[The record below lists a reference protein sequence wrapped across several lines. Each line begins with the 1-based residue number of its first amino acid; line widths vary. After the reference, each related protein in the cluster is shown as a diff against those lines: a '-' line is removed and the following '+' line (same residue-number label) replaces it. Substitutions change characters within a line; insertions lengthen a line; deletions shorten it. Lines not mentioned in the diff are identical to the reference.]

1 MNVQPSGLE
10 SCCTDVRQACI
21 NGILSRSCCCAV
33 ACITQDILLQSHRT
47 GFYAWDHV
55 DEDGVDRYG
64 QLEPLPWDLT
74 PGQHQQTRT
83 QSNTQQQQ
91 LLQQQAQQQVQQ
103 HGLDLDGP
111 VGAELPLP
119 QLRMLVYVHYEQL
132 LQVLPWALPHSLPLP
147 AGPVL
152 HTTMDLSQH
161 LLAGWCAL
169 WLQLD
174 VCQLH
179 GGFKLGTC
187 VVPLVLRHWD
197 ALKPRFECIED
208 QVLVVLH
215 TPDSSINSTQG
226 VAAAGCVSIEHREAS
241 AGPSTAAGPS
251 AAAGAEGLLQPA
263 LGGSGTCSFPGVGKG
278 QAASAAGAASGG
290 RLQSLLQVLNLE
302 ACQQVLLG
310 GACLHGAGNCNAEG
324 SVIRTA
330 AHALQDLMNTD
341 EVGYATHRQH

>member
-1 MNVQPSGLE
+1 V
-10 SCCTDVRQACI
+10 
-21 NGILSRSCCCAV
+21 
-33 ACITQDILLQSHRT
+33 QDILLQSHRT

-55 DEDGVDRYG
+55 DADGVDRYG

-74 PGQHQQTRT
+74 PGQHQAQQPQQLGQQQQQQQTQT
-83 QSNTQQQQ
+83 QSNAQQ
-91 LLQQQAQQQVQQ
+91 LQAQQD
-103 HGLDLDGP
+103 GLGLNVAPGVEP
-111 VGAELPLP
+111 P

-132 LQVLPWALPHSLPLP
+132 LQVLPSDLPHSLPLP
-147 AGPVL
+147 AGPVF
-152 HTTMDLSQH
+152 HTAMDLSRH
-161 LLAGWCAL
+161 LLAGWCSL

-187 VVPLVLRHWD
+187 IVPLTLRHWD
-197 ALKPRFECIED
+197 DQRPRFECIED

-226 VAAAGCVSIEHREAS
+226 VAAAGSVSLDQEAA
-241 AGPSTAAGPS
+241 AGPSTAAG
-251 AAAGAEGLLQPA
+251 AAGLAQPA
-263 LGGSGTCSFPGVGKG
+263 LGGLSTDSFPDVGRG
-278 QAASAAGAASGG
+278 QAASAPGATAGG
-290 RLQSLLQVLNLE
+290 RLQGLLQVLNLD

-310 GACLHGAGNCNAEG
+310 DACLHGVGNCSAEG

-341 EVGYATHRQH
+341 EVGGRKNTHH